1 MESQMDLSDKNIH
14 VFYVQRLNGK
24 NTNISKIEEQVDFI
38 VEKSTKSSSG
48 FTFLEKVKIFE
59 GKRTKD
65 GLWLYKY
72 EISFKYNRKQSS
84 LEELKNTLT
93 EKISFYCNYSSFGKF
108 PWSITSKENKVEFS
122 EEPEQEEE
130 AHHLNIEDIKHI
142 APGEADIPDWEDLN
156 FPDQLLHDDNFLSN
170 HEAFKNIYG
179 LNSQIRTIL
188 SSVKSA
194 IDTKGHRRN
203 HTVLWG
209 KPACG
214 KTQVMLALENLL
226 GPNSVLRLDATS
238 TTRAGLEKLFFKD
251 LVKIPPIVVCEE
263 MEKAKEEWLQI
274 WLGALDDRGEIR
286 KINFRTCLVREVR
299 ILFICTVNDKN
310 HFDKMMGGDGSN
322 KPGALSSRCVNDVY
336 FPRPDVNILKSI
348 LKKDILSKGGKLE
361 YIEPCIELSEKLN
374 INDPRKV
381 LSFLSGGERLLT
393 GEYQKDLFDI
403 FESQSA
409 GGNDD

>member
-1 MESQMDLSDKNIH
+1 MDLSDKNIH

-38 VEKSTKSSSG
+38 VEKSIKSSFG
-48 FTFLEKVKIFE
+48 FSFLEKVKIFDS
-59 GKRTKD
+59 KKTKD

-72 EISFKYNRKQSS
+72 EISFKYNRKQPSS
-84 LEELKNTLT
+84 EELETLL

-108 PWSITSKENKVEFS
+108 PWSVTTKDNKIEFVE
-122 EEPEQEEE
+122 EVEAEP
-130 AHHLNIEDIKHI
+130 HHLNIEDIKHI
-142 APGEADIPDWEDLN
+142 APGEADIPDWEDLS
-156 FPDQLLHDDNFLSN
+156 FPEQLLHDDSFLSN
-170 HEAFKNIYG
+170 HESFKNIYG
-179 LNSQIRTIL
+179 LNAQIRTIL

-214 KTQVMLALENLL
+214 KTQVVLALENLL

-310 HFDKMMGGDGSN
+310 LFDKMMGGEGSG

-336 FPRPDVNILKSI
+336 FPRPDINILRSI
-348 LKKDILSKGGKLE
+348 LKKDIALKGGKLD
-361 YIEPCIELSEKLN
+361 YIEPCIQLSENLN

-403 FESQSA
+403 IKSQS
-409 GGNDD
+409 GGNED